1 MHPETRLA
9 LHRAHAADL
18 RAEAEAHRLAR
29 AARRPRDLRARLGW
43 TLVEVGLRLAA
54 PSRPALTSLGQA

>member
-18 RAEAEAHRLAR
+18 HAEAQAHRLAR
-29 AARRPRDLRARLGW
+29 AARRPRDLRTRLGW

-54 PSRPALTSLGQA
+54 PPRPALASLGRA